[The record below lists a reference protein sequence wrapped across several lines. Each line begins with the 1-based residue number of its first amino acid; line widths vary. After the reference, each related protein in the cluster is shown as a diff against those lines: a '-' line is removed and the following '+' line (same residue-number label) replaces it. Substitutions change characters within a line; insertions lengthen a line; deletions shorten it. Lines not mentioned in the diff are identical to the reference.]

1 MPFQTWPKEGV
12 WPPWVRGW
20 RLLGCKKEFLSLY
33 HRMAHSEPASHF
45 SHRNSFL
52 RSSNSHPLTQGGQ
65 TTSLGHVWKG
75 IIYPS
80 LKRPKCEIYGELYSQ
95 DTCLAWV
102 SLMFE
107 YVHWCSCHSRFSFF
121 EIYGFLVILNSSPH
135 GKWAVFRGAS
145 SLNLCRN
152 VQR

>member
-1 MPFQTWPKEGV
+1 MTQRSRLTTLSQGMAIAWAQEGI
-12 WPPWVRGW
+12 PVREVARRLTVSHSVIQ
-20 RLLGCKKEFLSLY
+20 RLLARF
-33 HRMAHSEPASHF
+33 HAI
-45 SHRNSFL
+45 
-52 RSSNSHPLTQGGQ
+52 NSHPLTQGGQ

-107 YVHWCSCHSRFSFF
+107 YVHWCSCHSRFSFV
-121 EIYGFLVILNSSPH
+121 EIYVFLVILNSSPH